1 MGQGVRVL
9 VVEDD
14 LHVRRD
20 LADVLEEEGYL
31 VDVASHGL
39 EALERARRALP
50 DVVLLDL
57 SLPVMDG
64 WAFRRE
70 LLGLEGGERP
80 RIILVTADLHT
91 SEKASRLG
99 ASAYVQKPFD
109 VDELLATVSAVTR
122 AA

>member
-1 MGQGVRVL
+1 MAQGVRVL

-14 LHVRRD
+14 VHVRQD
-20 LADVLEEEGYL
+20 LADVLGEEGYL

-57 SLPVMDG
+57 KLPVMDG

-70 LLGLEGGERP
+70 LLALEGGERP

-109 VDELLATVSAVTR
+109 VDELLATVSAVAR